1 MKFLRF
7 VMRSLVLLLIALFS
21 ALMTMRL
28 AIHGREVRVPNL
40 VGMTTAR
47 AQESANSSG
56 LIVSID
62 DKFYSAIIPTG
73 KVISQ
78 APEAN
83 SKVRRGWRVRVAES
97 LGPQRVAIPDVV
109 GESERAAT
117 INLQRRG
124 LDIATVASIPLSS
137 AVPNQI
143 IAQVPPANAF
153 GIASPKISLLVA
165 QKPDDPEYVLPNFVG
180 RSLTEAQNRISQA
193 GLPAAVVE
201 PQALLPA
208 SAPPSVA
215 VAKAPVVHPTG
226 SGLVVSQSPPAGS
239 RVNAE
244 TVIHLQTAE

>member
-21 ALMTMRL
+21 AVMTMRL

-40 VGMTTAR
+40 VGMTTAQ

-62 DKFYSAIIPTG
+62 DKFYSASIPPG

-97 LGPQRVAIPDVV
+97 LGPQRVAIPDVI

-124 LDIATVASIPLSS
+124 LDIAAVASVPLSS
-137 AVPNQI
+137 AAPEQVV
-143 IAQVPPANAF
+143 AQVPPANAV
-153 GIASPKISLLVA
+153 GVASPKISLLVA
-165 QKPDDPEYVLPNFVG
+165 QKPDDPDYVLPSFVG
-180 RSLTEAQNRISQA
+180 RSVTEAQNRISQA
-193 GLPAAVVE
+193 GFSPPVVTTQLNTPA
-201 PQALLPA
+201 PALSGAYGANTPA
-208 SAPPSVA
+208 SAPVA
-215 VAKAPVVHPTG
+215 LAT
-226 SGLVVSQSPPAGS
+226 VVSQSPPAGS
-239 RVNAE
+239 RVNAA
-244 TVIHLQTAE
+244 TVIHLQAQQ

>member
-21 ALMTMRL
+21 AVMTMRV

-40 VGMTTAR
+40 VGMTTAQ

-62 DKFYSAIIPTG
+62 DKFYSASIPPG

-97 LGPQRVAIPDVV
+97 LGPQRVAIPDVI

-124 LDIATVASIPLSS
+124 LDIATVASVPLSS
-137 AVPNQI
+137 AAPEQVV
-143 IAQVPPANAF
+143 AQVPPANAV
-153 GIASPKISLLVA
+153 GVASPKISLLVA
-165 QKPDDPEYVLPNFVG
+165 QKPDDPDYVLPSFVG
-180 RSLTEAQNRISQA
+180 RSVTEVQNRISQA
-193 GLPAAVVE
+193 GFPPPVVITQSNTPA
-201 PQALLPA
+201 PALSGASGANTPA
-208 SAPPSVA
+208 SAA
-215 VAKAPVVHPTG
+215 VASAT
-226 SGLVVSQSPPAGS
+226 VVSQSPAAGS
-239 RVNAE
+239 RVTTD
-244 TVIHLQTAE
+244 TVIHLQAQQ